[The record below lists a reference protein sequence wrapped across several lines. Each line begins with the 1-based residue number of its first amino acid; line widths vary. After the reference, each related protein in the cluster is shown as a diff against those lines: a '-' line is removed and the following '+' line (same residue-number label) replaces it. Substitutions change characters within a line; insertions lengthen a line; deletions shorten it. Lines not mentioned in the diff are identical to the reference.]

1 MNITQKI
8 ARRITLQDDA
18 TETGGVSFHGEDLCH
33 FIQDAGMK
41 FGLPLSEYNKALVEC
56 GIEPVTKEQVLDAA
70 NPFTDHQ
77 IRLLRRIAKY
87 TKMDCWFD
95 IDEYG
100 QIRDFES
107 DSRRPVNPRKGISDF
122 IDGVNSD
129 TFNQLNDEE
138 KFDLLMA
145 VSNVLRVL

>member
-1 MNITQKI
+1 MNITEKI
-8 ARRITLQDDA
+8 ARRITLQYEADA
-18 TETGGVSFHGEDLCH
+18 FHGEDLYH
-33 FIQDAGMK
+33 FIQDVGMK
-41 FGLPLSEYNKALVEC
+41 FGLPLSEYNKALVED
-56 GIEPVTKEQVLDAA
+56 GIEPVTKEEALAAA

-107 DSRRPVNPRKGISDF
+107 NRPVNPLKGISDF
-122 IDGVNSD
+122 IDGVNFD

-138 KFDLLMA
+138 KFNLLMA
-145 VSNVLRVL
+145 VSNVIRAL